1 MTYRFAG
8 RVLTGALL
16 AVAMAAP
23 FASPAQ
29 ADGEV
34 NIYSARHYDTDDVLF
49 NEFKKRTGITVNRIE
64 GKSDELIARMEA
76 EGENSPADIF
86 LTVDAGRMWRADQ
99 AGLLAPV
106 ESDVLTA
113 RIPPHLRHPDG
124 HWFGLSQRARI
135 IFYAKER
142 MENPPRTYEALAED
156 QYDDKVCIRSSTNIY
171 NLSLLAS
178 VIEVHGRE
186 TAKEWAAGVRENMA
200 REPQGGDTDQL
211 RGIVSGECDI
221 AVSNHYYF
229 VRGLVGEVDGL
240 TEGTDQIGWIWPNQG
255 GRGAHMNVA
264 AGAVTANA
272 PNRDNA
278 VAFLEFLTTDFAQQ
292 HFAKQNNEFPAVPG
306 VPLDAGV
313 AQLGYFVPDNSTG
326 AAAYGENA
334 PEAQAVFNEVG
345 WP

>member
-1 MTYRFAG
+1 MERVFLG
-8 RVLTGALL
+8 RVASCAVVAVLAAFSLTSL
-16 AVAMAAP
+16 AH
-23 FASPAQ
+23 AQ
-29 ADGEV
+29 GEV

-49 NEFKKRTGITVNRIE
+49 EEFKKRTGVTVNRIE
-64 GKSDELIARMEA
+64 GKSDELIARMQA
-76 EGENSPADIF
+76 EGENSPADVF

-106 ESDVLTA
+106 DSQALET

-135 IFYAKER
+135 IFYAKDR
-142 MENPPRTYEALAED
+142 VENPPQTYEALAED
-156 QYDDKVCIRSSTNIY
+156 AYDDMICIRSSTNIY

-178 VIEVHGRE
+178 LIEVHGRE
-186 TAKEWAAGVRENMA
+186 KAKQWAAGVRENMA

-229 VRGLVGEVDGL
+229 VRGLVGDVDGL
-240 TEGTDQIGWIWPNQG
+240 TEGIDQIGWVWPNQG
-255 GRGAHMNVA
+255 GRGAHVNVA
-264 AGAVTANA
+264 AGAVTASA
-272 PNRDNA
+272 PNRENA
-278 VAFLEFLTTDFAQQ
+278 VKFLEFLTSDFAQK
-292 HFAKQNNEFPAVPG
+292 HFAKQNNEYPAVPG

-326 AAAYGENA
+326 AATYGENA